1 MDGLQALNSLYEQ
14 IRSTINTTLKLTGVL
29 PTMADNTTVSKNAL
43 KTLSE
48 QYDKVFSTV
57 IHKSVEAAKSSETGV
72 ALCKTKNKLGQEYI
86 ALADE
91 LIVGK
96 I

>member
-1 MDGLQALNSLYEQ
+1 M
-14 IRSTINTTLKLTGVL
+14 V
-29 PTMADNTTVSKNAL
+29 DNTTVSQNAL
-43 KTLSE
+43 RTLSE
-48 QYDKVFSTV
+48 KYDKVFDTV
-57 IHKSVEAAKSSETGV
+57 IHKSVEAAKSSESGN
-72 ALCKTKNKLGQEYI
+72 ALCRTKNKLGQEYI